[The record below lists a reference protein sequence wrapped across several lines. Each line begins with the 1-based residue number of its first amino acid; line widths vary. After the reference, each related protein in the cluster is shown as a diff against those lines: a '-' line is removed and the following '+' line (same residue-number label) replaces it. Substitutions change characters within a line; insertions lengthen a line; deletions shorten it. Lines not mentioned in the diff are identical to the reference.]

1 MEQQKRRP
9 WRRWVVLV
17 LMIVGLVLGGGLAK
31 YGIVGIPPAQPEI
44 SVAAE
49 KLIEEPIV
57 ENFLGLGPLYLVNTL
72 PTLAVTIILILVI
85 AYFTNRSL
93 NQSARTDLVPRGIGN
108 VMEGFFEL
116 LYNLTEGSAGSK
128 WARAIFPWF
137 ATIMFYVLLANLL
150 KLIPGFES
158 IGVLH
163 EAHGEGHAIAELGGG
178 WANLLPQKVEEGGY
192 ILAPFFRGISVDL
205 NFTASLAIIAV
216 IAIQVIGF
224 RAQGFGYVS
233 KFFNTR
239 RMFKVPFFGAMDF
252 LVGLL
257 ELISELS
264 KILSFAFRLFGNM
277 FAGVVLVAIA
287 ASLLG
292 FVSIIPAML
301 FLFEL
306 FVGVIQAFVF
316 GMLTMVFM
324 AQATQGHGE
333 HEEHAEADAEAHEI

>member
-1 MEQQKRRP
+1 LEEQKRRP

-17 LMIVGLVLGGGLAK
+17 LMIVGFVLGG
-31 YGIVGIPPAQPEI
+31 IFVPVQPEI
-44 SVAAE
+44 TVAAE
-49 KLIEEPIV
+49 KLIEEPIIG
-57 ENFLGLGPLYLVNTL
+57 NFLGLGPFYLVNTL
-72 PTLAVTIILILVI
+72 PTLAVTILLLVVI

-93 NQSARTDLVPRGIGN
+93 KQSAQTDLVPRGIGN
-108 VMEGFFEL
+108 LMEAILEL

-128 WARAIFPWF
+128 WAKAIFPWF
-137 ATIMFYVLLANLL
+137 ATIMVYVLFANLL

-163 EAHGEGHAIAELGGG
+163 PAHGEGHAIAPLGAG
-178 WANLLPQKVEEGGY
+178 WANLLPAKVEEGGFV
-192 ILAPFFRGISVDL
+192 LAPFFRGISVDL
-205 NFTASLAIIAV
+205 NFTASLALIAV
-216 IAIQVIGF
+216 VMIQVIGF
-224 RAQGFGYVS
+224 RAQGFGYLS

-239 RMFKVPFFGAMDF
+239 RMFQVPFFGAMDF

-264 KILSFAFRLFGNM
+264 KVLSFAFRLFGNM
-277 FAGVVLVAIA
+277 FAGIVLVAIVA
-287 ASLLG
+287 GLLG
-292 FVSIIPAML
+292 KISILPAMIMM
-301 FLFEL
+301 FEL

-333 HEEHAEADAEAHEI
+333 EHAEAH

>member
-1 MEQQKRRP
+1 LEHEKRRP
-9 WRRWVVLV
+9 WRRWIVLV
-17 LMIVGLVLGGGLAK
+17 LMIAGFILGG
-31 YGIVGIPPAQPEI
+31 IFVPVQPEI
-44 SVAAE
+44 AVAAE

-57 ENFLGLGPLYLVNTL
+57 ENFIGLGPLYLVNTI
-72 PTLAVTIILILVI
+72 PTLIVTIILLVVI
-85 AYFTNRSL
+85 AFFANRSL
-93 NQSARTDLVPRGIGN
+93 KNSQNTDLVPRGIGN
-108 VMEGFFEL
+108 VVEAILEM
-116 LYNLTEGSAGSK
+116 LYNLTEGSAGK
-128 WARAIFPWF
+128 YAKMIFPWF
-137 ATIMFYVLLANLL
+137 ATIMIYVLFANLL

-158 IGVLH
+158 IGVIH
-163 EAHGEGHAIAELGGG
+163 HAKAEGHTTQLIGHFLGYE
-178 WANLLPQKVEEGGY
+178 WFNILPAKVEHEGY

-205 NFTASLAIIAV
+205 NFTVSLAIIAV
-216 IAIQVIGF
+216 VMIQVIGF
-224 RAQGFGYVS
+224 RAQGIGYLS

-277 FAGVVLVAIA
+277 FAGIVLVAIVA
-287 ASLLG
+287 GLLG
-292 FVSIIPAML
+292 KISILPAMIMM
-301 FLFEL
+301 FEL

-333 HEEHAEADAEAHEI
+333 EHAEH

>member
-1 MEQQKRRP
+1 
-9 WRRWVVLV
+9 VLV
-17 LMIVGLVLGGGLAK
+17 LMIAGFILGGIYAP
-31 YGIVGIPPAQPEI
+31 VQPEI
-44 SVAAE
+44 LVAPE
-49 KLIEEPIV
+49 KLIEEPLV

-72 PTLAVTIILILVI
+72 PTLVVTIILLVVI

-93 NQSARTDLVPRGIGN
+93 TQSARTDLVPRGIGN
-108 VMEGFFEL
+108 AMEAILEM
-116 LYNLTEGSAGSK
+116 LYNLTEGSAGAK
-128 WARAIFPWF
+128 WAKAIFPWF
-137 ATIMFYVLLANLL
+137 ATIMIYVLFANLL

-163 EAHGEGHAIAELGGG
+163 PHGGGHGGELHGWYIYNAELSHDY
-178 WANLLPQKVEEGGY
+178 V
-192 ILAPFFRGISVDL
+192 LAPFVRGISVDL
-205 NFTASLAIIAV
+205 NFTAALAIIAV
-216 IAIQVIGF
+216 VMIQVIGF
-224 RAQGFGYVS
+224 RAQGVGYLS

-257 ELISELS
+257 ELISEVS

-277 FAGVVLVAIA
+277 FAGIVLVAIVA
-287 ASLLG
+287 GLLG
-292 FVSIIPAML
+292 RFSILPAMIMM
-301 FLFEL
+301 FEL

-333 HEEHAEADAEAHEI
+333 EHAEAH

>member
-1 MEQQKRRP
+1 
-9 WRRWVVLV
+9 
-17 LMIVGLVLGGGLAK
+17 MIVGFVLGG
-31 YGIVGIPPAQPEI
+31 IFVPVQPEI
-44 SVAAE
+44 TVAAE
-49 KLIEEPIV
+49 RLIEEPLF
-57 ENFLGLGPLYLVNTL
+57 NLGPLGPFYLVNTI
-72 PTLAVTIILILVI
+72 PTLVVTLVLLGVI

-93 NQSARTDLVPRGIGN
+93 KKSAETDLVPRGIGN
-108 VMEGFFEL
+108 LMEAILEI
-116 LYNLTEGSAGSK
+116 LYNLTEGSAGAK

-137 ATIMFYVLLANLL
+137 ATILIYVLFANLL

-163 EAHGEGHAIAELGGG
+163 QVATGHPASGAMLMPGE
-178 WANLLPQKVEEGGY
+178 VENGY

-205 NFTASLAIIAV
+205 NFTAALALVAV
-216 IAIQVIGF
+216 VMIQVIGF
-224 RAQGFGYVS
+224 RAQGWGYLS

-277 FAGVVLVAIA
+277 FAGIVLVAIVA
-287 ASLLG
+287 GLLG
-292 FVSIIPAML
+292 KISILPAMVMM
-301 FLFEL
+301 FEL

-333 HEEHAEADAEAHEI
+333 EHAEAH

>member
-1 MEQQKRRP
+1 LEQVQRRP

-17 LMIVGLVLGGGLAK
+17 LMIVGFVLGG
-31 YGIVGIPPAQPEI
+31 IFVPIQPEI
-44 SVAAE
+44 AVAPE
-49 KLIEEPIV
+49 KLIEEPII

-72 PTLAVTIILILVI
+72 PTLLVTIILLVVI

-93 NQSARTDLVPRGIGN
+93 KRSAETDLIPRGIGN
-108 VMEGFFEL
+108 LIEAILEI
-116 LYNLTEGSAGSK
+116 LYNLTEGSAGAK
-128 WARAIFPWF
+128 WAKAIFPWF
-137 ATIMFYVLLANLL
+137 ATILVYVLFANLL

-158 IGVLH
+158 VGVLH
-163 EAHGEGHAIAELGGG
+163 QVANGHPAPGGILMPGE
-178 WANLLPQKVEEGGY
+178 VENGY

-205 NFTASLAIIAV
+205 NFTAALALVAV
-216 IAIQVIGF
+216 VMIQVIGF
-224 RAQGFGYVS
+224 RAQGFGYLS
-233 KFFNTR
+233 KFFNTH

-277 FAGVVLVAIA
+277 FAGIVLVAIVA
-287 ASLLG
+287 GLLG
-292 FVSIIPAML
+292 KISILPAMVMM
-301 FLFEL
+301 FEL

-333 HEEHAEADAEAHEI
+333 EHAEAH

>member
-1 MEQQKRRP
+1 MEQVQHRRP

-17 LMIVGLVLGGGLAK
+17 LMIVGLLLGG
-31 YGIVGIPPAQPEI
+31 IFVPVQPEI
-44 SVAAE
+44 TVAAE
-49 KLIEEPIV
+49 KLIEEPL
-57 ENFLGLGPLYLVNTL
+57 FTLPQPFGPFYLVNTL
-72 PTLAVTIILILVI
+72 PTLLVTLILLGVI

-93 NQSARTDLVPRGIGN
+93 KQSAETDLIPRGIGN
-108 VMEGFFEL
+108 VVEAILEI
-116 LYNLTEGSAGSK
+116 LYNLTEGSAGAK
-128 WARAIFPWF
+128 WAKAIFPWF
-137 ATIMFYVLLANLL
+137 ATILIYVLFANLL

-163 EAHGEGHAIAELGGG
+163 QVAQGHPAPGGILMPGE
-178 WANLLPQKVEEGGY
+178 VENGFV
-192 ILAPFFRGISVDL
+192 LAPFFRGISVDL
-205 NFTASLAIIAV
+205 NFTAALALIAV
-216 IAIQVIGF
+216 VMIQVIGF
-224 RAQGFGYVS
+224 RAQGAGYLS

-277 FAGVVLVAIA
+277 FAGIVLVAIVA
-287 ASLLG
+287 GLLG
-292 FVSIIPAML
+292 KFSILPAMIMM
-301 FLFEL
+301 FEL

-333 HEEHAEADAEAHEI
+333 EHAEAH